1 MKRWLKICVLMLQTS
16 SPGAG
21 QQPRTANRCGARH
34 IRSIP
39 GPTNSA
45 AETARHST
53 TSYPFPDGGISIA
66 GQFTVSKSARWRPGV
81 YYPDDSS
88 ETESTPDAGT
98 LHLARLSCGRRCSDR
113 PDPVT
118 GVLAADRRTS
128 SAADVTGGVGT
139 LLSKGRA
146 GQPRAARAR
155 RSGLSAEGRGA
166 RDEYQEPAGGRGDD
180 RPLACRSQRAIRYA
194 GL

>member
-21 QQPRTANRCGARH
+21 QQPRTANRWGARH

-53 TSYPFPDGGISIA
+53 TSYPFPDRGISIA
-66 GQFTVSKSARWRPGV
+66 GQFTASKSTRWRPGV

-98 LHLARLSCGRRCSDR
+98 LHLPRLSDRSRCRDPR
-113 PDPVT
+113 DPVA
-118 GVLAADRRTS
+118 GALAADRRTS
-128 SAADVTGGVGT
+128 AAAHVTGNAAT
-139 LLSKGRA
+139 PPSA
-146 GQPRAARAR
+146 GAP
-155 RSGLSAEGRGA
+155 
-166 RDEYQEPAGGRGDD
+166 P
-180 RPLACRSQRAIRYA
+180 
-194 GL
+194 